1 MKTLLLLILAL
12 STCHA
17 LDCQQIGDLQSCTDG
32 PDFVM
37 AISGSATGS
46 GHQEHSLEAAGQLI
60 QSVNDIAPSA
70 EDWSYT
76 LAFHGFDVP
85 APGLLMIN
93 GTEFAI
99 FENGSIF
106 ERLA

>member
-1 MKTLLLLILAL
+1 MKALLVLLLAL
-12 STCHA
+12 STSHA
-17 LDCQQIGDLQSCTDG
+17 LDCQQIGDLQSCTEG

-60 QSVNDIAPSA
+60 QSVNDAYPRV
-70 EDWSYT
+70 EDWCFLLET
-76 LAFHGFDVP
+76 HGFETD
-85 APGLLMIN
+85 GHGRMWIN

-106 ERLA
+106 ERLT